1 MSDYSNAK
9 IYKLVSDKTT
19 MIYIG
24 STKRSLKERI
34 REHKKT
40 FKHNI
45 GLNTSKKLF
54 ELGGNIS
61 IELIKLFPC
70 DCRKQ
75 LQKEEGKYIIEY
87 KNKCVNSY
95 IPLRTKKEYYED
107 KKDEILKKKK
117 IYRNNNKE
125 KILKKSKIYYEKNI
139 EKIKEKNKK
148 YVEKNKEKIKE
159 RKKKYYENNKQ
170 KYLCECGSEIL
181 KCTKARHEISI
192 KHISF
197 INNNK

>member
-1 MSDYSNAK
+1 MPDYSNGK
-9 IYKLVSDKTT
+9 IYKLVSDKTN

-70 DCRKQ
+70 NCKKE
-75 LQKEEGKYIIEY
+75 LEKEEGEYIKKYKKI
-87 KNKCVNSY
+87 CVNKF
-95 IPLRTKKEYYED
+95 IAGRTVKEYY
-107 KKDEILKKKK
+107 KDNNTYLKKYIK
-117 IYRNNNKE
+117 IYREEYSKE
-125 KILKKSKIYYEKNI
+125 
-139 EKIKEKNKK
+139 IKESN
-148 YVEKNKEKIKE
+148 
-159 RKKKYYENNKQ
+159 KKYYESHKEKINE
-170 KYLCECGSEIL
+170 KYKCVCGSEIFKRNKL
-181 KCTKARHEISI
+181 RHEGTI